1 MIDVSNLPMVG
12 PLLGPECAWAA
23 RRTWLYPARVVAGT
37 LAAAPALV
45 IVWWWWVNWE
55 RGVDPEF
62 SPFEA
67 LRIGL
72 VLLLA
77 LAASISLVL
86 APAVVAGGLTGD
98 QERGLMGLLLTTR
111 LNAFEIVAGRTLSRL
126 SQIAMILL
134 ALLPPMLLLA
144 ALSGIGPRSLAVLI
158 LFGPCLALGAGG
170 IASGVATLSRRG
182 RDALLGTYALGGGLL
197 IASAMGDRFGP
208 PGPRFEAVLS
218 ALNPYRGLWPLVRRE
233 EVGPALL
240 SILIWG
246 VCGLIGF
253 GVAVLRLRAVRA
265 RWLDGP
271 ATRRARRAQR
281 RSRALVLENR
291 PMIWKEIS
299 IDGAGPVRGIGRW
312 LGRLGLLYLWGVA
325 LWCGGNAAFA
335 LIVARNESRSEGYV
349 DLLRQLIGDTSTFFG
364 LFIIWAV
371 GLRAAVAVAMER
383 ERDTWD
389 ALLTSPLTGRE
400 IVLGKLVGS
409 LHSLR
414 WLALATLFAWSTA
427 LVLGA
432 IRPIEYAYNLAWT
445 LVVSTF
451 MAAVGVRISLST
463 ATATT
468 AMALTIGAWLTGAI
482 VVSIASGILVGIG
495 ALSFLVLWLLADA
508 MALWSRPTPWFPIG
522 GSLSFALVQLAIY
535 LGIAA
540 AIVVE
545 TWARFDRLTG
555 RVDGYEPEFSAE
567 DRAIP
572 AEPLAV
578 AATTDPMDS
587 RGLG

>member
-12 PLLGPECAWAA
+12 PLIGPECAWAS

-37 LAAAPALV
+37 LGAAPALL
-45 IVWWWWVNWE
+45 IVWWWWVNWD

-67 LRIGL
+67 IRIGL
-72 VLLLA
+72 VSLLA
-77 LAASISLVL
+77 LTTSIALVL

-111 LNAFEIVAGRTLSRL
+111 LNAFEIVAGRTMARL

-134 ALLPPMLLLA
+134 ASLPPMLLLV

-158 LFGPCLALGAGG
+158 LYPPCLALGAGG
-170 IASGVATLSRRG
+170 IAAGVATLSRRG
-182 RDALLGTYALGGGLL
+182 RDALLGAYALGGGLL
-197 IASAMGDRFGP
+197 IASAIGDRFGP
-208 PGPRFEAVLS
+208 PGPRFEAVVS

-240 SILIWG
+240 SVLIWG

-253 GVAVLRLRAVRA
+253 GIAVQRLRAVRA

-271 ATRRARRAQR
+271 ATRRVGRGRR
-281 RSRALVLENR
+281 RSRALVLGNR

-299 IDGAGPVRGIGRW
+299 VEGAGPVRGVGRW

-325 LWCGGNAAFA
+325 LWCGVNAAYA
-335 LIVARNESRSEGYV
+335 LLIARDESRSEGYV
-349 DLLRQLIGDTSTFFG
+349 DLLRELVGDTSTFFG

-432 IRPIEYAYNLAWT
+432 IRPIEYAYDIAWT
-445 LVVSTF
+445 LVVSTT

-468 AMALTIGAWLTGAI
+468 AMALTIGAWLSGAI
-482 VVSIASGILVGIG
+482 AVAIVSGVLLGIG
-495 ALSFLVLWLLADA
+495 ALSFVVLWLLADA
-508 MALWSRPTPWFPIG
+508 MALWSRPAPWFPIG

-555 RVDGYEPEFSAE
+555 RVDGYEPEFSDA
-567 DRAIP
+567 DRVAQ
-572 AEPLAV
+572 ADSHLTAAV
-578 AATTDPMDS
+578 TE
-587 RGLG
+587 G